1 MNETTQLIASVA
13 VAAPL
18 PRPLNY
24 LVPPQ
29 LQDRVHAGSRVIVPL
44 GRRQAAGCVLS
55 VTSGEGSG
63 LKEVVDVPDDDL
75 LFPAAMIPFL
85 LRAAEYYRYPPGEA
99 IRSVLPA
106 GLGTQRIRVTPRRER
121 IFTAVSRNDLPR
133 GPQQRAVITLL
144 REKGPLSTPEL
155 RQEMSVGSEVLRRL
169 VDNGWLEE
177 ERQVRR
183 RDPFHAIPAPAD
195 SAPLLNA
202 EQSHARSALR
212 TALHSNIFAPFLLHG
227 VTGSGKTEVYLHAIA
242 DALALGKQ
250 ALILVPE
257 IALTPQLIARFRAR
271 FGASTAIA
279 VLHSGLS
286 DGERFDAWRM
296 INRGEAQ
303 IVIGARSAIFA
314 PLSCAGVIVVD
325 EEHDSSYKQG
335 EGFRY
340 NARDL
345 ALLRG
350 QMDQATVILG
360 SATPAITTFHRAQ
373 NGLCGYLPLTGR
385 AIGQP
390 MPTVEIVDLRQQV
403 KGKTVLAPPLQE
415 AIGVELA
422 AGGQILLLL
431 NRRGFSPAI
440 LCHDCGAGFHCPN
453 CDIALTFHSRQRRLL
468 CHYCDYSIPTPSLC
482 PTCNSINLEA
492 VGAGTERLEDEL
504 QAAFPAARIGRMDRD
519 TTGHKGAHRQIVE
532 AMLARQLDILVGTQM
547 IAKGH
552 DFPGITL
559 VGVINADLAL
569 NLPDFR
575 AAERAFALLSQVA
588 GRAGRGDQPGRVLIQ
603 TYAPEHYAV
612 TCALNHDFHTFYAQE
627 IAFRQELGYPPFG
640 HLINLVLAGNDG
652 ELVATGAE
660 KLANTLRETGD
671 AVEILGPAPC
681 PLSRLRGKHRFQ
693 LLLKAQERPPL
704 RILLRQ
710 IDLLRRK
717 VTAGLALSV
726 DVDPLDML

>member
-1 MNETTQLIASVA
+1 MTDTPPLIASVA

-18 PRPLNY
+18 PQPLSY
-24 LVPPQ
+24 LVPSR
-29 LQDRVHAGSRVIVPL
+29 LHGRVGAGSRVIVPL

-55 VTSGEGSG
+55 VAPGDGSG
-63 LKEVVDVPDDDL
+63 LKELVDAPDDDA
-75 LFPAAMIPFL
+75 LFPATMIPFL

-106 GLGTQRIRVTPRRER
+106 GLGTRTVRAAPRSERV
-121 IFTAVSRNDLPR
+121 FTAVVRDDRPR
-133 GPQQRAVITLL
+133 GAQQLAVITLL
-144 REKGPLSTPEL
+144 RQNGPLSATEL
-155 RQEMSVGSEVLRRL
+155 RQELTVGSDVLRRL
-169 VDNGWLEE
+169 LDHGWMDE

-183 RDPFHAIPAPAD
+183 RDPFLDIPAPAD
-195 SAPLLNA
+195 RAPALNA
-202 EQSHARSALR
+202 EQEQARIALH
-212 TALHSNIFAPFLLHG
+212 TALHSGLFAPFLLHG

-257 IALTPQLIARFRAR
+257 IALTPQLTARFRAR
-271 FGASTAIA
+271 FGAQAAIA

-296 INRGEAQ
+296 IGRGEAQ

-314 PLSCAGVIVVD
+314 PLTRPGVIVVD

-350 QMDQATVILG
+350 QMDSATVILG
-360 SATPAITTFHRAQ
+360 SATPAVTTFHRARS
-373 NGLCGYLPLTGR
+373 GLCGYLPLTRR

-390 MPTVEIVDLRQQV
+390 MPTVEIIDLRQQP
-403 KGKTVLAPPLQE
+403 KGTTVIAPPLQE
-415 AIGVELA
+415 AIAAELA

-431 NRRGFSPAI
+431 NRRGFAPAI
-440 LCHDCGAGFHCPN
+440 LCHDCGSGFHCPN
-453 CDIALTFHSRQRRLL
+453 CDIALTFHARRRRLL
-468 CHYCDYSIPTPSLC
+468 CHYCDYIVPIPSLC
-482 PTCNSINLEA
+482 PTCNSINLEP
-492 VGAGTERLEDEL
+492 VGAGTERLEEEL
-504 QAAFPAARIGRMDRD
+504 QSAFPAARIGRMDRD
-519 TTGHKGAHRQIVE
+519 TTGHKGAHRQIVD
-532 AMLARQLDILVGTQM
+532 AMLARETDILVGTQM

-552 DFPGITL
+552 DFPGVTL

-575 AAERAFALLSQVA
+575 AAERAFTLLSQVA
-588 GRAGRGDQPGRVLIQ
+588 GRAGRGELPGRVLIQ

-612 TCALNHDFHTFYAQE
+612 TCALTHDFPTFYAQE
-627 IAFRQELGYPPFG
+627 IVFRQELGYPPFG

-652 ELVATGAE
+652 ELVAKEAE
-660 KLANTLRETGD
+660 KIAAALRLSAGD
-671 AVEILGPAPC
+671 VEILGPAPC
-681 PLSRLRGKHRFQ
+681 PLARLRGKNRFQ
-693 LLLKAQERPPL
+693 LLLKSQERAPL
-704 RILLRQ
+704 RRLLGQ

-717 VTAGLALSV
+717 VAAGLTLSV

>member
-1 MNETTQLIASVA
+1 MTDTLPLIASVA

-18 PRPLNY
+18 PRPLSY
-24 LVPPQ
+24 LVP
-29 LQDRVHAGSRVIVPL
+29 LHLHERVRAGSRVIVPL
-44 GRRQAAGCVLS
+44 GRRQAAGCVLN
-55 VTSGEGSG
+55 VTQGDGSG
-63 LKEVVDVPDDDL
+63 LKALIDAPDDDA
-75 LFPAAMIPFL
+75 LFPATMLPFL

-106 GLGTQRIRVTPRRER
+106 GLGTQTVRVTPRTER
-121 IFTAVSRNDLPR
+121 VFTAITRDDLPR
-133 GPQQRAVITLL
+133 GAQQLAVITLL
-144 REKGPLSTPEL
+144 RQKGPLSATDL
-155 RQEMSVGSEVLRRL
+155 RKEMAVGSDVLRRL
-169 VDNGWLEE
+169 LDHGWLEE

-183 RDPFHAIPAPAD
+183 RDPFLDIPAPVD
-195 SAPLLNA
+195 SAPILNA
-202 EQSHARSALR
+202 EQVQARL
-212 TALHSNIFAPFLLHG
+212 ALHSALHSSAFSPFLLHG

-257 IALTPQLIARFRAR
+257 IALTPQLTARFRAR

-296 INRGEAQ
+296 ISRGEAQ

-314 PLSCAGVIVVD
+314 PLSCPGVIVVD

-360 SATPAITTFHRAQ
+360 SATPAVTTFHRAQ
-373 NGLCGYLPLTGR
+373 SGLCGYLPLTGR

-390 MPTVEIVDLRQQV
+390 MPTVEIVDLRQQP
-403 KGKTVLAPPLQE
+403 KGTSIIAAPLQD
-415 AIGVELA
+415 AIGFELA

-431 NRRGFSPAI
+431 NRRGFAPAI
-440 LCHDCGAGFHCPN
+440 LCRDCGTGFHCPN
-453 CDIALTFHSRQRRLL
+453 CDIALTFHSRSRRLL
-468 CHYCDYSIPTPSLC
+468 CHYCDYSIIVPSLC
-482 PTCNSINLEA
+482 PTCNSLNLEA
-492 VGAGTERLEDEL
+492 VGAGTERLEEEL
-504 QAAFPAARIGRMDRD
+504 RAAFPEARIGRMDRD
-519 TTGHKGAHRQIVE
+519 TTGGKGAHRQIVD
-532 AMLARQLDILVGTQM
+532 AMLARQTDILVGTQM

-552 DFPGITL
+552 DFPGVTL

-575 AAERAFALLSQVA
+575 AAERAFTLLSQVA

-612 TCALNHDFHTFYAQE
+612 TCALQHDYQTFYAQE
-627 IAFRQELGYPPFG
+627 ITFRQELGYPPFG
-640 HLINLVLAGNDG
+640 YLINLVMSGNDG
-652 ELVATGAE
+652 VLVADGAE
-660 KLANTLRETGD
+660 KLAAALRGSERNLE
-671 AVEILGPAPC
+671 VLGPAPC
-681 PLSRLRGKHRFQ
+681 PLARLRGKHRFQ
-693 LLLKAQERPPL
+693 LLLKSQERAPL
-704 RILLRQ
+704 RRLLGQ
-710 IDLLRRK
+710 IALLRRK
-717 VTAGLALSV
+717 VAAGLTLSV
-726 DVDPLDML
+726 DIDPLDML